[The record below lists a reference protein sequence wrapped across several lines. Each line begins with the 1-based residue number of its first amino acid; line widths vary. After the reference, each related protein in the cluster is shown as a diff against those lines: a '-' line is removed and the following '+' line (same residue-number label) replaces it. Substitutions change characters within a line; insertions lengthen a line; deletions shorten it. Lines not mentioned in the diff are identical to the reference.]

1 MSMIRVVESIA
12 EHDSCAEQRIRLI
25 DTFFPGFLP
34 GETFRANISN
44 SLSLLFLHLS
54 SRMKI
59 QKMKSEVV
67 IARQKLFWRESVGK

>member
-1 MSMIRVVESIA
+1 MIRVVESIA

-44 SLSLLFLHLS
+44 SLSLVLTLHTPVPPCENSEDGKRGCNSSPEAFLK
-54 SRMKI
+54 R
-59 QKMKSEVV
+59 
-67 IARQKLFWRESVGK
+67 VGR